1 MTSLVKMPLWT
12 RPFVL
17 AVAVTGCS
25 SMGGAGSTGTTGNTS
40 GASAGSSELRFA
52 LTDAPGPFDQIL
64 VRITAIDVHQAGAA
78 AAPAP
83 SGAVGGGD
91 TAQAPDGGDTDGT
104 ATADDDD
111 GDAAGDTSGGTWSPI
126 AALDQTIDLLTLQ
139 NGVTLDAGGAMVPA
153 GAYDMVRLV
162 VSSGSVVLGGQTYPL
177 TIPSGAQSGVKLRYA
192 LDLSADMA
200 TTVTLDFDGAASV
213 VETGKGAYLLKPV
226 LSVKSRDDHARG
238 DGGAASGK
246 GGAH

>member
-1 MTSLVKMPLWT
+1 
-12 RPFVL
+12 
-17 AVAVTGCS
+17 
-25 SMGGAGSTGTTGNTS
+25 
-40 GASAGSSELRFA
+40 
-52 LTDAPGPFDQIL
+52 
-64 VRITAIDVHQAGAA
+64 
-78 AAPAP
+78 
-83 SGAVGGGD
+83 
-91 TAQAPDGGDTDGT
+91 
-104 ATADDDD
+104 
-111 GDAAGDTSGGTWSPI
+111 
-126 AALDQTIDLLTLQ
+126 
-139 NGVTLDAGGAMVPA
+139 MVPA

-238 DGGAASGK
+238 DGGAAGDDHSTTGDDHSSDGASHAGGGSEGGAGSGK